1 MDEDDVEIFSLSIP
15 KLIDTNDDSSSSSS
29 YDSDIEVTS
38 TIDKEE
44 NELVQLGNDL
54 CLNSIDSS
62 DDDMDIQDNSTI
74 QSFPEVRTSEA
85 DENNGVNFAIDNS
98 SSTTSSP
105 RPEASTTP
113 SQKRKRRAWSVKEK
127 LQAIENY
134 EKSNSK
140 HSAAKEIGCT
150 RYQLREWL
158 KSKEELKK
166 LQSMDNG
173 GRRKRLKGGGKKLK
187 YVDLDDR
194 LIKWFKER
202 RTPPTSDATVINIR
216 REKIS
221 FKQLVRQGTILS
233 AELNHVAP
241 SVKWYQ
247 RFMIRNRL
255 SLQRPKRNQKISLP
269 EAHKQATLF
278 YNYLRRASTWGPTRG
293 PMGAFKPSDVCNF
306 DESPLSLF
314 GDQTKRSLNY
324 VNVDN
329 EVEGAICSK
338 RFATVILTIFPERND
353 RIGPILLFKGK
364 GRVSD
369 KEVRQYAKQV
379 KVFFTPKAVKDG
391 NPKLLITDSC
401 HSHLNPQTKQS
412 LRQKSVVIAVIPKG
426 CTQYLQ
432 ILDTLVFSTFKSHY
446 FDAAQEFI
454 EKNGPRSQLKLN
466 AAQSR
471 IMCTR
476 FTWEAWKRTLK
487 SIDIKKGFT
496 EIGYIWTNNA
506 IVSPRTLPG
515 YVYDPNQEYQS
526 QSHGDDDIENR
537 IANDANLA
545 NQEHTQMMV
554 KNGGKQL
561 KLIDLWKKN

>member
-293 PMGAFKPSDVCNF
+293 PMGAFKPSD
-306 DESPLSLF
+306 
-314 GDQTKRSLNY
+314 
-324 VNVDN
+324 
-329 EVEGAICSK
+329 

-379 KVFFTPKAVKDG
+379 KVKDG